1 MCTTHSS
8 CLSLCDLMDCI
19 PPLSMEFSKQ
29 EHWSGLPF
37 PSPGDILDPGNEP
50 GSPALQADSLLSGPP
65 GKPLVAL
72 NTKYLELNWG
82 YLRLNSS
89 SFVSHS
95 IIFCHILK
103 QERWS
108 PRSFLIFW
116 CVIAWLLLYLPN
128 SVSFSMELVC
138 FPILCIFVFKV

>member
-1 MCTTHSS
+1 MFSSFLRCALLTQS

-19 PPLSMEFSKQ
+19 PPLSMEFSRT

-72 NTKYLELNWG
+72 NTKYPDLN
-82 YLRLNSS
+82 
-89 SFVSHS
+89 
-95 IIFCHILK
+95 
-103 QERWS
+103 
-108 PRSFLIFW
+108 
-116 CVIAWLLLYLPN
+116 
-128 SVSFSMELVC
+128 
-138 FPILCIFVFKV
+138 